1 MNFIDDQDQSMDEDQ
16 EITGINITPLVDVML
31 VLLVIF
37 MVTASYIVN
46 ASVKI
51 NLPEMSEASLG
62 ESDGENR
69 AVLLIDSNSDVYFE
83 GQKLEKETISEFV
96 KSKDIRS
103 VIISADKSVPHG
115 DVIDLMNRVKKAGVA
130 EFSVDVQVVK

>member
-51 NLPEMSEASLG
+51 NLPQMSEAGSS
-62 ESDGENR
+62 ESEAENR

-83 GQKLEKETISEFV
+83 GQKLEKESIAEFI
-96 KSKDIRS
+96 KSKDIRA
-103 VIISADKSVPHG
+103 VIISADRSVPHG
-115 DVIDLMNRVKKAGVA
+115 NVIELMDRVKKAGVA
-130 EFSVDVQVVK
+130 EFSVNVQVVK